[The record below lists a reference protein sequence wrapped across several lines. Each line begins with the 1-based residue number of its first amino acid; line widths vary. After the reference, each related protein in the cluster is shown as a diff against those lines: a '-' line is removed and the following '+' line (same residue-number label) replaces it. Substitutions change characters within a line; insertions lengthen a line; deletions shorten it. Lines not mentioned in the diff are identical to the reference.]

1 MPLPN
6 PNRTT
11 MRINRNTYQLL
22 EHDYNNIIAY
32 STIDGETN
40 WDQVIELIEKKGRII
55 HTDTEEE
62 EL

>member
-1 MPLPN
+1 MPRPN
-6 PNRTT
+6 PNQTT

-22 EHDYNNIIAY
+22 EHDYNNIIAWN
-32 STIDGETN
+32 TIDGETN
-40 WDQVIELIEKKGRII
+40 WKRVIELIEKKGRII

>member
-1 MPLPN
+1 
-6 PNRTT
+6 